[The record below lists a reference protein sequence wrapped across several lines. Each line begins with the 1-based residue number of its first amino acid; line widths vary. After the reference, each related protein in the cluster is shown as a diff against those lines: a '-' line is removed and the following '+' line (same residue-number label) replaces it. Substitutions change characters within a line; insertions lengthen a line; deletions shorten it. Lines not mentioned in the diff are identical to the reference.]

1 MCVSECVSWSL
12 ESFVRAEFVSKQAC
26 TANKQTNERS
36 HQPRQSRSVGQSGL
50 ISASVI
56 ILWRLLLLLCHL
68 VKSQTN
74 RCRCV
79 IPNPLEHHGNSLT
92 NRATPEH
99 TLNSHSSSSHKL
111 IKSLRPSAWA
121 AHCPV
126 VPMDPRVVAGL
137 GMYAF

>member
-1 MCVSECVSWSL
+1 MCERVCV
-12 ESFVRAEFVSKQAC
+12 VVAREFCSSRIREQASMHGQ
-26 TANKQTNERS
+26 QTNERTKPPAQAES
-36 HQPRQSRSVGQSGL
+36 VGRTERTDQCECDYIMATIITIMPFSQVTNKQMSVCDPEPTGAPRQLTHQPS
-50 ISASVI
+50 
-56 ILWRLLLLLCHL
+56 H
-68 VKSQTN
+68 
-74 RCRCV
+74 
-79 IPNPLEHHGNSLT
+79 P
-92 NRATPEH
+92 RAH